1 MTCIRVHKEDFQCPG
16 HADVTKKVPL
26 NEFTDLQISRD
37 FNFLETCRKSI
48 ESANRSLP
56 RMWRYSYKALPPPL
70 YALRDA
76 AKKRGVICQITSEG
90 MYKRDRNPSRFD
102 RRTNTFIWFC
112 EFAFHDFE
120 KDQRTVIETTWG
132 NERHHLGDIMRYA
145 WATNPP
151 LPCFHINKRYNKAST
166 YVGAPQG
173 DPEGAVDPTAA
184 EAQPELPDTKT
195 TEEEERKS
203 APSVERES
211 STTLEAQN
219 VPVDVEPLNEEEAKN
234 KEFIDDFTEGRE
246 VVILA
251 RAERLTEKKYFLL
264 DPLKT
269 LNENL
274 RLVFFVNE
282 YPEFL
287 VAHKEDLHHFALV
300 TESDKELIRTSFRA
314 KPKEKRERPKKAT
327 SPTRRGRSSDDCRA
341 ACFSREMS
349 RRGGVSLPALHEGR
363 GAGVPVLL
371 QVWAVP
377 ERERCSFRH
386 DEEAIHEERKRQ
398 REMPSRGR
406 GRGRGRGRFI

>member
-1 MTCIRVHKEDFQCPG
+1 
-16 HADVTKKVPL
+16 
-26 NEFTDLQISRD
+26 
-37 FNFLETCRKSI
+37 
-48 ESANRSLP
+48 
-56 RMWRYSYKALPPPL
+56 MWRYSYKALPPPL

-211 STTLEAQN
+211 STTLEAHN
-219 VPVDVEPLNEEEAKN
+219 VPVDVVPLNEEEAKN

-287 VAHKEDLHHFALV
+287 VVHKEDLHHFALV

-314 KPKEKRERPKKAT
+314 KPKEKRERPKKSDLTEEEKEKLGRLPCRMFLAGKCQDVEEC
-327 SPTRRGRSSDDCRA
+327 PFLHCTR
-341 ACFSREMS
+341 E
-349 RRGGVSLPALHEGR
+349 E
-363 GAGVPVLL
+363 VPVCRSFFKFG
-371 QVWAVP
+371 QCP
-377 ERERCSFRH
+377 KGERCSFRH